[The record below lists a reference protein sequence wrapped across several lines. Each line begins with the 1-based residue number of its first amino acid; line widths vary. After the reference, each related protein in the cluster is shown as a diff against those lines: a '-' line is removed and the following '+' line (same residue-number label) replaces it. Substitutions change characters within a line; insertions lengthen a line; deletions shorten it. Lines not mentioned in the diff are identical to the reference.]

1 MKIPPSTF
9 DEAMQW
15 SDTNEWLKAMRKE
28 INLMSEMNV
37 YQLVKLPEGC
47 RVIGCRWVLKFKEDV
62 KGGPVHKACLV
73 AQGFSQV
80 PGINFGKTFTP
91 VA

>member
-9 DEAMQW
+9 NEAMQW
-15 SDTNEWLKAMRKE
+15 SDTNEWLKAMHKE

-37 YQLVKLPEGC
+37 HELVKLPEGC
-47 RVIGCRWVLKFKEDV
+47 RAIGCRWVLKFKEDA
-62 KGGPVHKACLV
+62 KGGPVHKAHLV
-73 AQGFSQV
+73 AQGFLQV
-80 PGINFGKTFTP
+80 PGINFGKTFAP